1 MNTLKL
7 RQYKGGTVIKQ
18 ADHSSEFSYILVD
31 TQGTPIPLE
40 DNVAQVTLRN
50 KKAEEY
56 WETTAQVTDSKV
68 DFKLPGNLPT
78 GDYILE
84 IICNGYVFPS
94 DNSVI
99 ISIVE
104 GFEQFD
110 NGEVAELIQTNV
122 PKLIGEAVEDAVENF
137 DYERLKG
144 DKGDPGEKGEPFTYD
159 DFTPEQLNGLK
170 GDGSKVTD
178 VTTLENGNVQV
189 TFNDSTT
196 VEIPKGDKGDSFTY
210 DDFTESQLQ
219 ALKGPKGDTGVVD
232 WSNITEEQ
240 KQTLIEVLDIQ
251 NVDLTPYAK
260 TTDLEN
266 YQPKGNYL
274 TATDISSLASKT
286 YVDNAVG
293 AVTDNDTTYTAGE
306 GLNLTDTEFSVDET
320 IAKKTDIPDTSNLA
334 TKDEL
339 PSIDGLASKTEL
351 NNYVEKVD
359 GKVLS
364 TNDFTNAQKT
374 KVDNIP
380 DDPKYTDTQYSVG
393 DGLKVAD
400 NEISVDSA
408 KVMTMDSWNTSIGP
422 SFSLMINDA
431 MLKNQKD
438 QMPLAIWVGT
448 QQEYDV
454 IVHLNDTTLYFIKE

>member
-40 DNVAQVTLRN
+40 DNMAQVTLRN

-68 DFKLPGNLPT
+68 DFTLPGNLPT

-122 PKLIGEAVEDAVENF
+122 PKLIGEAVEDAVKNF

-159 DFTPEQLNGLK
+159 DFSEEQLQRLKGDPFTYNDFTPEQLNGLKGDK

-196 VEIPKGDKGDSFTY
+196 VEIPPGKDGYTPQKGVDYFDGKD
-210 DDFTESQLQ
+210 
-219 ALKGPKGDTGVVD
+219 GVVTID
-232 WSNITEEQ
+232 NLSDEELKRFKDMALPTLEDDLKRATEFDALQGTDDKRIMTPLATKKAIEGMEYDEKINQ
-240 KQTLIEVLDIQ
+240 KTSLEDIETAYSDGMIALAHLSDPGKDL
-251 NVDLTPYAK
+251 VDKEGKLYRGDVEVGVRVK
-260 TTDLEN
+260 
-266 YQPKGNYL
+266 
-274 TATDISSLASKT
+274 
-286 YVDNAVG
+286 NAG
-293 AVTDNDTTYTAGE
+293 TTYTIPETVKKARIFFKAQCEEPTFDNYIFWWVGN
-306 GLNLTDTEFSVDET
+306 GTDE
-320 IAKKTDIPDTSNLA
+320 
-334 TKDEL
+334 
-339 PSIDGLASKTEL
+339 SKR
-351 NNYVEKVD
+351 YVSQLENR
-359 GKVLS
+359 
-364 TNDFTNAQKT
+364 TRH
-374 KVDNIP
+374 
-380 DDPKYTDTQYSVG
+380 YSV
-393 DGLKVAD
+393 V
-400 NEISVDSA
+400 VD
-408 KVMTMDSWNTSIGP
+408 
-422 SFSLMINDA
+422 L
-431 MLKNQKD
+431 
-438 QMPLAIWVGT
+438 
-448 QQEYDV
+448 
-454 IVHLNDTTLYFIKE
+454 